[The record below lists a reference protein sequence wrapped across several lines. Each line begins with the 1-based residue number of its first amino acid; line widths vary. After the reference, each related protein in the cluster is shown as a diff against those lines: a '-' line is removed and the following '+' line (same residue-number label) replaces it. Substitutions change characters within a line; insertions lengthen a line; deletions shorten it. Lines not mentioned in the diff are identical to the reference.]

1 MTCFSWVF
9 TNVVDF
15 SQDMSIC
22 FLSWSRKRV
31 PFGQWISAV
40 TWISWV
46 LEDTALLSA
55 AVSREDQDLSG
66 GRCKRGR
73 RTATLTAGGCPSCF
87 PPFCSRTILYLWENR
102 PACRDTE
109 LEIPCIPVLKLFWV
123 IITQSESNLLSFW
136 AYNRLI
142 PPVTLEKRSILH

>member
-1 MTCFSWVF
+1 M
-9 TNVVDF
+9 
-15 SQDMSIC
+15 IA
-22 FLSWSRKRV
+22 
-31 PFGQWISAV
+31 SADAGERA
-40 TWISWV
+40 IMHLHNYHLV
-46 LEDTALLSA
+46 LNAYNNQNK
-55 AVSREDQDLSG
+55 DQDLSG

-73 RTATLTAGGCPSCF
+73 RTATLTTGGCPSCF